1 MAEPTSLEATQPV
14 RDYRLP
20 DLLLWG
26 LRRRRRYRVVG
37 SSMLPTLTEGQQ
49 VLVDPG
55 AYRRRPPEPGDVVV
69 VRHPFRSDMKLI
81 KRVASLEPGGG
92 LRVVGDNPEASTDS
106 RTLGIVAPQ
115 LLEGR
120 VQCRLP

>member
-1 MAEPTSLEATQPV
+1 MALVEAALPV
-14 RDYRLP
+14 RALRLP

-26 LRRRRRYRVVG
+26 VGRRRRYRVVG
-37 SSMLPTLTEGQQ
+37 SSMLPTLAEGQQ
-49 VLVDPG
+49 ILVDPR
-55 AYRRRPPEPGDVVV
+55 AYSRSRPATGDVVV
-69 VRHPFRSDMKLI
+69 IRHPLRADMKLI
-81 KRVASLEPGGG
+81 KRIASVEPGGG
-92 LRVVGDNPEASTDS
+92 LRLVGDNPAASTDS